1 MSKSFGGRTMDGAS
15 ILRCMTVA
23 LSAGQEAAI
32 KAAIVPVQMVPFA
45 SVAEACKEM
54 STVLPLLVA
63 VDYTMSDADR
73 TALSDLASA
82 CGAELFDVEEAPAGR
97 EFTLRIL
104 AAMARGER
112 RRFKLT

>member
-1 MSKSFGGRTMDGAS
+1 MA
-15 ILRCMTVA
+15 VA
-23 LSAGQEAAI
+23 LSKGQEAAI
-32 KAAIVPVQMVPFA
+32 KAAIVPVQMVVFA
-45 SVAEACKEM
+45 TVGEACKEM

-63 VDYTMSDADR
+63 VDCAMPDGDR

-82 CGAELFDVEEAPAGR
+82 CGAELFDVEEAPNGK

-112 RRFKLT
+112 RRFKVT